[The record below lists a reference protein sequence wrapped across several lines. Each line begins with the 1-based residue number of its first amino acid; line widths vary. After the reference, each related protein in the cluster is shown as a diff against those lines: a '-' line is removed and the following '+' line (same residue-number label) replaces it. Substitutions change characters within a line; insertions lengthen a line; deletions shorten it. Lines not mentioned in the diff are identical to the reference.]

1 MADHVRAKTR
11 KDRIMDA
18 ALRIFAEKGFQNA
31 TITEISKEAGV
42 SEATIYEYFG
52 TKEDLLFAIPE
63 KISNET
69 FDETSKVIPFI
80 KDVEGKMRAMLLSYV
95 QLYQLNPHYSALVL
109 LQLMSNKRFRQTPA
123 HAAIRRSAHRLLDC
137 IREGIADGTFKKDAN
152 PYLIRS
158 MLMGTIEHLFIHWHM
173 QGMPKTKDEHNGH
186 ARSFHRNHLRRH
198 SDQGRKC
205 RVDPLFETGS
215 RPDFRETVADKRN
228 IGKNAQRRREGSP
241 GKKNTLIKKI
251 LKERSIHHENQE
263 RLHQRSV

>member
-1 MADHVRAKTR
+1 MVENSRAKTR

-18 ALRIFAEKGFQNA
+18 ALHIFAKKGFQNA
-31 TITEISKEAGV
+31 TITEISKEASV

-69 FDETSKVIPFI
+69 FDESSKVLPFI
-80 KDVEGKMRAMLLSYV
+80 KGVEGKMRAMLLSYV
-95 QLYQLNPHYSALVL
+95 QLYQSNPNYSALVL

-137 IREGIADGTFKKDAN
+137 IREGIADGTFKKKSN

-173 QGMPKTKDEHNGH
+173 QGMPQKKTSIMDMLDPFIEIILDGIRAKKQDAGLTFYLKPEDVRIFGKLIQANDILEKKQPKGAAKVLQ
-186 ARSFHRNHLRRH
+186 AR
-198 SDQGRKC
+198 
-205 RVDPLFETGS
+205 
-215 RPDFRETVADKRN
+215 
-228 IGKNAQRRREGSP
+228 
-241 GKKNTLIKKI
+241 KI
-251 LKERSIHHENQE
+251 H
-263 RLHQRSV
+263 

>member
-1 MADHVRAKTR
+1 MMTEKSRPKTR

-69 FDETSKVIPFI
+69 FEASSKVIPYI
-80 KDVEGKMRAMLLSYV
+80 KGIEGKIRAIMLFYIE
-95 QLYQLNPHYSALVL
+95 LYQSNPDYSALVL

-123 HAAIRRSAHRLLDC
+123 HAAIRRSSHGLLDC
-137 IREGIADGTFKKDAN
+137 IRAGIADGTFKKDVN

-173 QGMPKTKDEHNGH
+173 QGSPKGKTSIIDT
-186 ARSFHRNHLRRH
+186 L
-198 SDQGRKC
+198 
-205 RVDPLFETGS
+205 DPFIEIVFDGIRAKKEIPGTTLYLKLE
-215 RPDFRETVADKRN
+215 DVNAL
-228 IGKNAQRRREGSP
+228 GKLIQKKEGALP
-241 GKKNTLIKKI
+241 
-251 LKERSIHHENQE
+251 
-263 RLHQRSV
+263 

>member
-1 MADHVRAKTR
+1 MTDKSRPKTR

-69 FDETSKVIPFI
+69 FEKSSKVIPYI
-80 KDVEGKMRAMLLSYV
+80 KGVEGKIRAILLFYV
-95 QLYQLNPHYSALVL
+95 QLYQSNPHYSALVL

-123 HAAIRRSAHRLLDC
+123 HAAIRRSAHVLLDC
-137 IREGIADGTFKKDAN
+137 IKTGIEDGSFKKDSN

-158 MLMGTIEHLFIHWHM
+158 MLMGAIEHLFIHWHM
-173 QGMPKTKDEHNGH
+173 QGMPK
-186 ARSFHRNHLRRH
+186 
-198 SDQGRKC
+198 RKTNIADML
-205 RVDPLFETGS
+205 DPLIEIILDGIRTKKEESGTTLYLKLEDANAFGKLFQKKDGGAS
-215 RPDFRETVADKRN
+215 SKDKKPIN
-228 IGKNAQRRREGSP
+228 KFN
-241 GKKNTLIKKI
+241 
-251 LKERSIHHENQE
+251 KEKE
-263 RLHQRSV
+263 

>member
-1 MADHVRAKTR
+1 MVENGRTKTR
-11 KDRIMDA
+11 KDRIMEA
-18 ALRIFAEKGFQNA
+18 ALHIFAKKGFQNA

-69 FDETSKVIPFI
+69 FEESSKVIPFI
-80 KDVEGKMRAMLLSYV
+80 KGVEGKMRAMLLSYV
-95 QLYQLNPHYSALVL
+95 QLYQSNPNYSALVL

-137 IREGIADGTFKKDAN
+137 IRNGIADGTFKKDSN

-173 QGMPKTKDEHNGH
+173 QGMPKRKTSIMDMLDPFIEIILDGIRAKEENAGLTLYLEPEAARVFGELLQTKE
-186 ARSFHRNHLRRH
+186 
-198 SDQGRKC
+198 
-205 RVDPLFETGS
+205 
-215 RPDFRETVADKRN
+215 
-228 IGKNAQRRREGSP
+228 
-241 GKKNTLIKKI
+241 I
-251 LKERSIHHENQE
+251 LKKTLKGAAKAPQARKTH
-263 RLHQRSV
+263 

>member
-1 MADHVRAKTR
+1 MADHSRAKTR

-69 FDETSKVIPFI
+69 FEESSKVIPFI
-80 KDVEGKMRAMLLSYV
+80 KGVEGKMRAMLLSYV
-95 QLYQLNPHYSALVL
+95 QLYQSNPNYSALVL

-137 IREGIADGTFKKDAN
+137 IKEGIANGTFKKDAD

-173 QGMPKTKDEHNGH
+173 QGMPKRKTSIMDMLDTFIEIILDGIRTKEENAGLTLYLKPEA
-186 ARSFHRNHLRRH
+186 ARVF
-198 SDQGRKC
+198 
-205 RVDPLFETGS
+205 
-215 RPDFRETVADKRN
+215 
-228 IGKNAQRRREGSP
+228 GKLLQTKE
-241 GKKNTLIKKI
+241 I
-251 LKERSIHHENQE
+251 LKKTLKGAAKAPQARKTH
-263 RLHQRSV
+263 